1 MDALTSRLDAL
12 VLNPELAPLLSL
24 VKGARNGIVYGS
36 KVRFPH
42 ALVMIFLFRSGTF
55 REKVKLVLNATRLH
69 ARNLATFA
77 TIYKA
82 SMIILRNL
90 PAGQGKEGRYD
101 SFFAGL
107 LGGYAVFGRQRGSI
121 SQQVCRKS
129 PHRGRM
135 EWKGPRV
142 KNRIALPTA
151 NSNPYLQIVIYVFA
165 RVMLSLAKLSVQPGM
180 HPLSSLITPQART
193 SITDNAWPVFASMSW
208 ALVMYL
214 FRWYPETLASSL
226 RSSMVYIYADSD
238 HWNSFRNLLIHNK

>member
-1 MDALTSRLDAL
+1 MDALMSRLDAL

-42 ALVMIFLFRSGTF
+42 ALVF

-121 SQQVCRKS
+121 SQQ
-129 PHRGRM
+129 
-135 EWKGPRV
+135 
-142 KNRIALPTA
+142 
-151 NSNPYLQIVIYVFA
+151 IVIYVFA

-180 HPLSSLITPQART
+180 HPLSSLISPHARA

-238 HWNSFRNLLIHNK
+238 HWDSFRNLVIHNK

>member
-1 MDALTSRLDAL
+1 MDALMSRLDAL

-42 ALVMIFLFRSGTF
+42 ALVMIFLFRSGTL

-121 SQQVCRKS
+121 SQQ
-129 PHRGRM
+129 
-135 EWKGPRV
+135 
-142 KNRIALPTA
+142 
-151 NSNPYLQIVIYVFA
+151 IVIYVFA

-180 HPLSSLITPQART
+180 HPLSSLITPEARA